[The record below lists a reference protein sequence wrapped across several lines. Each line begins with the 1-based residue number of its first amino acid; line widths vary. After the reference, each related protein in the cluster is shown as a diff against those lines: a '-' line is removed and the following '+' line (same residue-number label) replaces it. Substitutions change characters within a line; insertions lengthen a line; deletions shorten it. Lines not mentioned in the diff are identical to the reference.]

1 MIPVSSVVNTARGI
15 LIDAAK
21 ATWSDAVLIGHLN
34 EFARNTAGVKRDL
47 KTVRQSIGLQPGVSQ
62 EITELYGGQEVVALL
77 DITRN
82 TTSKSVITQCD
93 KALLDEVNRFWPAD
107 DQTTDVDNFS
117 VNVKEPTRFYV
128 TPPNNGYGY
137 VDATLGVVPEAV
149 PETTAGLDTEWPCAE
164 IYQPAAIDYVLARAY
179 AMNTKKQ
186 DVVKSDFYMKS
197 YGTRIGLKA
206 QAQIAAVPK
215 TADPP
220 EAR

>member
-1 MIPVSSVVNTARGI
+1 MILVSVIVNEARGI

-21 ATWSDAVLIGHLN
+21 ATWSDATLIGHLN

-47 KTVRQSIGLQPGVSQ
+47 YTVRTTIGLQAGVEQ
-62 EITELYGGQEVVALL
+62 EIPEVAIDGDVLEVVSVL

-82 TTSKSVITQCD
+82 LTSKKTITQCD

-107 DQTTDVDNFS
+107 DEELDVENFS
-117 VNVKEPTRFYV
+117 INVKEPFRFYV
-128 TPPNNGYGY
+128 TPPNNGYGN
-137 VDATLGVVPEAV
+137 VRAVLGCVPPLVSAL
-149 PETTAGLDTEWPCAE
+149 TDEWPLAE
-164 IYQPAAIDYVLARAY
+164 IYHAGAVDYVLARAY

-186 DVVKSDFYMKS
+186 DVAKSQFYMTS

-206 QAQIAAVPK
+206 QAQIAATPK
-215 TADPP
+215 SADPP

>member
-1 MIPVSSVVNTARGI
+1 MIVSDIVNVARGI
-15 LIDAAK
+15 LIDASK
-21 ATWSDAVLIGHLN
+21 VTWSDATLIGHLN
-34 EFARNTAGVKRDL
+34 EFGRYLAGVKRDL
-47 KTVRQSIGLQPGVSQ
+47 VTVRDAIGLQPGVSQ
-62 EITELYGGQEVVALL
+62 EITQLYGGREVVALL
-77 DITRN
+77 DVTRN
-82 TTSKSVITQCD
+82 HVSKSVVTQCD

-107 DQTTDVDNFS
+107 DETTDVDNFC

-137 VDATLGVVPEAV
+137 LDATLGVVPDAV
-149 PETTAGLDTEWPCAE
+149 SALTDTWPLLA
-164 IYQPAAIDYVLARAY
+164 IYQSPAIDFVLARAY

-186 DVVKSDFYMKS
+186 DVVKSDYYNKRCD
-197 YGTRIGLKA
+197 TKIGLKA